1 MPTAYHTDP
10 ILTPVDATPLGF
22 ATRNTRQPANGGGL
36 GEWAAAVVHGSSLRP
51 PDPTVGGQPGVGRQ
65 LGWSTGLQH
74 SRAMRQRFSGRM
86 LAVPTMGVHPAYG
99 PVGFSTRT
107 QKLANGVA
115 ALNTDYTPTSDHVA
129 QSFVNFGG

>member
-1 MPTAYHTDP
+1 MPTQYHTDP

-22 ATRNTRQPANGGGL
+22 ATRNTRLPPNGSL
-36 GEWAAAVVHGSSLRP
+36 GEWASTVIHGATLRP
-51 PDPTVGGQPGVGRQ
+51 PDPAVGGQPGVGRQ
-65 LGWSTGLQH
+65 LGWSTGLQS
-74 SRAMRQRFSGRM
+74 SRAMRQRFSGRV

-107 QKLANGVA
+107 QRLANGVA

-129 QSFVNFGG
+129 QSFVEYGG